1 MLRAYFLCYFD
12 CLGVVLRPFCFDFV
26 RQFELIYNKRNK
38 EFKNNIARENAWQA
52 IACNDLNILLF
63 PPNIRTCAKR

>member
-1 MLRAYFLCYFD
+1 MNDSELI
-12 CLGVVLRPFCFDFV
+12 DFV

-52 IACNDLNILLF
+52 IACNDLNTLLF